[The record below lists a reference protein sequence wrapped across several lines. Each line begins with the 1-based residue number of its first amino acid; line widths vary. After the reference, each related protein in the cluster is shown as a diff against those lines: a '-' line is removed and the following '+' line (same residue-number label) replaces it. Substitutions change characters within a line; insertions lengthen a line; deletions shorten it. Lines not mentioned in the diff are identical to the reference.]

1 MSSEERKKIL
11 QMVAEG
17 KITAEGAAGL
27 MRALDD
33 DFKAGTNHAD
43 ESAEPEVEVLQSPSG
58 SSRPEPVE
66 GYESDASGGSSRT
79 EAPEFDQ
86 IKARARRFALI
97 PLWTG
102 IGITVFSA
110 WAIYAIQQSAG
121 TNFWFYCMTLPLL
134 LGVLLIALGAGG
146 RTSRW
151 IYIDVDRRN
160 AAPGEGPRHI
170 TLGFPIPLGLVAWF
184 FENFGHNFTGM
195 SKGRVDGIIQMMNAT
210 RDSNEPLMINVD
222 DDDAHVQLY
231 IG

>member
-17 KITAEGAAGL
+17 KISAEEAASL

-33 DFKAGTNHAD
+33 DAET
-43 ESAEPEVEVLQSPSG
+43 SEPEEVEAEIEVFEAPASHS
-58 SSRPEPVE
+58 
-66 GYESDASGGSSRT
+66 YERT
-79 EAPEFDQ
+79 EAPEFEK
-86 IKARARRFALI
+86 IKARARRFSLI

-102 IGITVFSA
+102 VVITVFSA
-110 WAIYAIQQSAG
+110 WLIYAIQQSAG

-151 IYIDVDRRN
+151 IYVDVDRRD
-160 AAPGEGPRHI
+160 ARPGDGPRHI
-170 TLGFPIPLGLVAWF
+170 TLGFPIPLGFVAWF
-184 FENFGHNFTGM
+184 FETFGHNIQGM
-195 SKGRVDGIIQMMNAT
+195 SKGRAQGIVEMMKAT

-222 DDDAHVQLY
+222 DDDAHVQVY

>member
-1 MSSEERKKIL
+1 MSSEERRKIL
-11 QMVAEG
+11 QMVSEG

-33 DFKAGTNHAD
+33 DGEPRTNHAD

-58 SSRPEPVE
+58 S
-66 GYESDASGGSSRT
+66 GYAKA
-79 EAPEFDQ
+79 EAPEFDR
-86 IKARARRFALI
+86 IKERARRFALI
-97 PLWTG
+97 PLWAG
-102 IGITVFSA
+102 IVITVFSA
-110 WAIYAIQQSAG
+110 WAIYAIQQNAG

-134 LGVLLIALGAGG
+134 LGVLLITLGAGG

-160 AAPGEGPRHI
+160 AKPGDGLRHI
-170 TLGFPIPLGLVAWF
+170 TLGFPVPLGFVAWI
-184 FENFGHNFTGM
+184 FENFGHNFSGM
-195 SKGRVDGIIQMMNAT
+195 SKGRVEGIIQMMNAT